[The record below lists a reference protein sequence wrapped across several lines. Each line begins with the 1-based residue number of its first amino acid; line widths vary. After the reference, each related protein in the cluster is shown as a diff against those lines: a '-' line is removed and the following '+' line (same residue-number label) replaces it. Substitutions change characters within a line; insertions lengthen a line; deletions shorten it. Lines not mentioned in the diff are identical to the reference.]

1 MPGAAH
7 SDMTTSSHTI
17 IGIAKTH
24 PRNVQVRETHVARPQ
39 HFTPIRTKVTPIDEA
54 YREWDD
60 AYGEWLKISGQA
72 SEALQVQ

>member
-1 MPGAAH
+1 
-7 SDMTTSSHTI
+7 MTTSSHTI

-24 PRNVQVRETHVARPQ
+24 PRNVQVRETLVARPQ
-39 HFTPIRTKVTPIDEA
+39 HFTPIRTKVTATDEA

>member
-1 MPGAAH
+1 
-7 SDMTTSSHTI
+7 MTTSSHTI

-39 HFTPIRTKVTPIDEA
+39 HFRPIRTKVTAIIEA

-72 SEALQVQ
+72 SEAVQVQ

>member
-1 MPGAAH
+1 
-7 SDMTTSSHTI
+7 MTTSSHTI

-24 PRNVQVRETHVARPQ
+24 PRNVQVRETHVARPH
-39 HFTPIRTKVTPIDEA
+39 HFTPIRTQVTPIDEA

-72 SEALQVQ
+72 SEAPQIQ